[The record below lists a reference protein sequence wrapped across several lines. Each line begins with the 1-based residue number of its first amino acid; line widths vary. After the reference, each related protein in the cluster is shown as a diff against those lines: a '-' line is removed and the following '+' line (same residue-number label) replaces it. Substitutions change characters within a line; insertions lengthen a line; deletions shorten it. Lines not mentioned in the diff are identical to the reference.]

1 MPSVQASRQTDPLLA
16 LLADRDADTR
26 KLYAEYLRL
35 GTWNVDEASDG
46 PEALAK
52 AIGSRPSIIITETR
66 LPGISGYDLCGILKR
81 DPITQTIPIVVVTAD
96 AHPSDLHR
104 AKAAGAD
111 AVLVKPCL
119 PEVLVAEVRRVIEES
134 HRLRKRSAETR
145 GRVAVLSARSEA
157 LLEKSEAQRRQ
168 MLSHAH
174 HRHDT
179 TTPPVTPPELIC
191 PDCDAALVYQ
201 RSHIGG
207 VSEHHTEQWDYYEC
221 SAGCGTFQYR
231 ERTRKLRRVL

>member
-1 MPSVQASRQTDPLLA
+1 MLSVQASRQTDPLLA

-26 KLYAEYLRL
+26 KLYAGYLRL
-35 GTWNVDEASDG
+35 GTWNVDEAADG

-52 AIGSRPSIIITETR
+52 AIGKRPSIIVTETR

-81 DPITQTIPIVVVTAD
+81 DPITQTIPIVVVTSD
-96 AHPSDLHR
+96 AFPADLHR
-104 AKAAGAD
+104 AKASGAD
-111 AVLVKPCL
+111 AILIKPCL
-119 PEVLVAEVRRVIEES
+119 PETLLAEVRRVIGES
-134 HRLRKRSAETR
+134 HRLRERSADALDR
-145 GRVAVLSARSEA
+145 IAALSARSEV
-157 LLEKSEAQRRQ
+157 LLERSEAQRRR

-191 PDCDAALVYQ
+191 PDCDAPLVYQ

-207 VSEHHTEQWDYYEC
+207 VSERHPEQWDYYEC
-221 SAGCGTFQYR
+221 SAECGTFQYR
-231 ERTRKLRRVL
+231 ERTRKLRRVP